1 MALGLWRGDGFAK
14 LMAGELPAAGGTH
27 LPRSA
32 SPRRIQIGVYCRE
45 DLLGNRPSDRP
56 VIQYAL
62 VINLKT
68 AKAIG
73 LDFPPNLLALADE
86 VIE

>member
-1 MALGLWRGDGFAK
+1 
-14 LMAGELPAAGGTH
+14 MAGELPAAGGLIYHGAH
-27 LPRSA
+27 LPDAFR
-32 SPRRIQIGVYCRE
+32 QIGVYCRE
-45 DLLGNRPSDRP
+45 DLMGNKPSDRP

>member
-1 MALGLWRGDGFAK
+1 M
-14 LMAGELPAAGGTH
+14 
-27 LPRSA
+27 
-32 SPRRIQIGVYCRE
+32 
-45 DLLGNRPSDRP
+45 GNKPSDRP